1 MDIQHLFSEA
11 ARLEASDL
19 HLLAGFAPIVRVNGA
34 LQPLEKMVILSKQ
47 DTEQLVLSTVSSDQ
61 KELLVNNRELDYSI
75 TSSTGRFRANAY
87 YQQDSLAGAFRLIPS
102 RIKSI
107 DDLNLPS
114 ICHEL
119 VKLRQGLVLVTG
131 PTGHGKSTAI
141 ASMIDSINQ
150 TKSVH
155 VVTIEDPIEYVY
167 SKSLSIIS
175 QREMHS
181 DSLSWNIALRSVL
194 REDPDVVLIGEMRDY
209 ETMASALTIAETG
222 HLVFTTLHT
231 NSASQTIDRIVDV
244 FPENQ
249 QQQIRL
255 QLSNVLEAVVSLRL
269 VPSISGGR
277 VPIAEILTA
286 SSAVRTTIRDGKS
299 HLLDNVILTSFEQG
313 MVSLETAL
321 TKAVREGRIS
331 PEVAASFAIRPEEI
345 SRLLK

>member
-19 HLLAGFAPIVRVNGA
+19 HLLSGFAPIVRVNGA
-34 LQPLEKMVILSKQ
+34 LQPLETMGILSKQ

-75 TSSTGRFRANAY
+75 TSPIGRLRANAY

-107 DDLNLPS
+107 DDLKLPS

-119 VKLRQGLVLVTG
+119 VKVRQGLVLVTG

-167 SKSLSIIS
+167 TKSLSIIS

-209 ETMASALTIAETG
+209 ETIASALTIAETG

-231 NSASQTIDRIVDV
+231 NSAAQTIDRIVDV

-321 TKAVREGRIS
+321 TKAVREGQIS
-331 PEVAASFAIRPEEI
+331 PEVAASYAIRPEEM